1 MSGIIST
8 GSFPQ
13 DLRPGIRM
21 WFGSAYRL
29 YDTKYD
35 KILDVKVPDD
45 RAYEEDVTMS
55 TFGLAQVKSQGAP
68 VTYDTTNQLYT
79 TRYDHI
85 QYGLGFVITQ
95 EMMDDGI
102 ALKLGEVFSK
112 AMKQSML
119 RSREIISA
127 NVYVNGFSSSYLMN
141 GGDGVALFSNAHP
154 SQAGNLTN
162 VPASPASLSEAALEQ
177 MVIDVQ
183 AFKDNRGQL
192 IMTKPDKLIVPTAL
206 QFTAARILD
215 SVLQSNTANN
225 NINALRDLGMLPGGV
240 VVNPYLSSASNWFVK
255 TDEEGLN
262 FFNRKDITLSDDN
275 EFDTENGKFK
285 ALMRLSV
292 GWSDWRAGYGVN
304 A

>member
-162 VPASPASLSEAALEQ
+162 VPASPASPSAA
-177 MVIDVQ
+177 
-183 AFKDNRGQL
+183 
-192 IMTKPDKLIVPTAL
+192 
-206 QFTAARILD
+206 AARC
-215 SVLQSNTANN
+215 
-225 NINALRDLGMLPGGV
+225 RP
-240 VVNPYLSSASNWFVK
+240 AS
-255 TDEEGLN
+255 
-262 FFNRKDITLSDDN
+262 
-275 EFDTENGKFK
+275 
-285 ALMRLSV
+285 
-292 GWSDWRAGYGVN
+292 
-304 A
+304 

>member
-1 MSGIIST
+1 MSGLIST

-21 WFGSAYRL
+21 WFGSAYKL

-35 KILDVKVPDD
+35 KILDVKIPDD
-45 RAYEEDVTMS
+45 RAYEEDVMMN
-55 TFGLAQVKSQGAP
+55 TFGLAQIKTQGAP
-68 VTYDTTNQLYT
+68 VVCDTANQFFS

-95 EMMDDGI
+95 EMMDDGV
-102 ALKLGEVFSK
+102 ALKMGQVFSE

-127 NVYVNGFSSSYLMN
+127 NVYVNGFSSSFLMN
-141 GGDGVALFSNAHP
+141 GGDGVCLFSNAHP
-154 SQAGNLTN
+154 SAAGNLSN
-162 VPASPASLSEAALEQ
+162 VPSSAASLSEAALEQ
-177 MVIDVQ
+177 AVIDIMGY
-183 AFKDNRGQL
+183 KDNRGQL
-192 IMTKPDKLIVPTAL
+192 IMTKPDKLIVPLAL

-240 VVNPYLSSASNWFVK
+240 VVNPYLTSSSNWFIK
-255 TDEEGLN
+255 TDEQGLN
-262 FFNRKDITLSDDN
+262 FFNRKDISLSDDN